1 MRRSAQELRDQGKRT
16 PAGIFDRAS
25 ETADRVAAY
34 LSSSDADRMVRDA
47 EDFAR
52 RRPALVITGAAITGF
67 LAARF
72 VGASSRRRYAEG
84 AAERAAGKTRPG
96 GGAAGR

>member
-1 MRRSAQELRDQGKRT
+1 
-16 PAGIFDRAS
+16 
-25 ETADRVAAY
+25 
-34 LSSSDADRMVRDA
+34 MVRDA

-52 RRPALVITGAAITGF
+52 RRPALVITGAAITGL

-84 AAERAAGKTRPG
+84 AASEPPARPALAAVPRAGESGGPRNGPVAVSTPYETRIRE
-96 GGAAGR
+96 A